1 MKSISTIFLNDI
13 ISKFAED
20 NCVIHIT
27 DTASKI
33 LASTDKERIGG
44 TSNTATYI
52 NKVQRATSMANLDPS
67 KDRFSSVYGVP
78 VFVDG
83 GIYGTVIVR
92 GQANTAAEI
101 GEKNKNRH
109 RDGYCL

>member
-44 TSNTATYI
+44 TRIPPHT
-52 NKVQRATSMANLDPS
+52 
-67 KDRFSSVYGVP
+67 
-78 VFVDG
+78 
-83 GIYGTVIVR
+83 
-92 GQANTAAEI
+92 
-101 GEKNKNRH
+101 
-109 RDGYCL
+109 